1 MNWTIRSRGY
11 DAEDIDFLGNEFF
24 MGNGFMGIRGSLD
37 EYTAAQRP
45 AINLAGVYDRHAD
58 AWRESVNAPNGLY
71 LAVCVDGACCSLPWQ
86 EPLEHEQSLD
96 FRHGIQRRRTVWQ
109 TERGTVSVESER
121 FASMADCHLAA
132 VRFTVKCSYTAD
144 LKIIS
149 GIDGEIWDINGPHFG
164 RVELICSDD
173 RLQADCTTG
182 EKGTRVIVCEQTI
195 PAFDCRDTIRCVDL
209 RALREF
215 EVRTIPGHAYTVDK
229 TVMVTHSLD
238 SVFSESPSLPDEGYD
253 VLRRRHC
260 ARWEAIWEDAEFRI
274 EGDPEAMRAL
284 NYSIYHLN
292 CIAPRH
298 SESLSIPA
306 RGLSGQVYKGAV
318 FWDTEMFMFDYFLFT
333 DPAVARTLIRYRID
347 TLPGALK
354 KAESYGFRGAFYAW
368 ESQEDGSD
376 ACSDYNVIDVFSGR
390 PQRTYFRDKQV
401 HISAAVAYALLK
413 YLRVTGDLSVMEE
426 GGFEMLLEC
435 ARFYYS
441 LLLRRAGSEVYEIH
455 DVVGPDEYHERVNN
469 NAYTNRMAKFVLESA
484 AEQLGLLLDK
494 GMRQDAG
501 GRLRDEL
508 ERFRAA
514 AVRLYIPHPGED
526 GVVEQFDGYF
536 RLEDVRVGEVRSRLL
551 HPKEYWG
558 GAGGVASPTQ
568 VIKQADVVAM
578 LGLFPEDYSQSI
590 QLKNWQFYEPRTE
603 HGSSLSACMYALVA
617 CRAGL
622 TDAAYPL
629 FMKSAQADMS
639 RSNKLWAGLVY
650 IGGTH
655 PAASG
660 GAWMVAVRGIAGLT
674 VQDGRPICRPAMP
687 SHWKRVSFCV
697 RIQGVRYRIE
707 AAGDKAVV
715 TPLEKGRGRKAV

>member
-1 MNWTIRSRGY
+1 MDWMIRSGGY
-11 DAEDIDFLGNEFF
+11 AAEDIDFLGNEFLT
-24 MGNGFMGIRGSLD
+24 GNGFMGIRGSLD
-37 EYTAAQRP
+37 EYTAEQRP
-45 AINLAGVYDRHAD
+45 AINLAGVYDRHGD

-71 LAVCVDGACCSLPWQ
+71 LAVSVDGVWYGLPQ
-86 EPLEHEQSLD
+86 QTPLEHEQSLD
-96 FRHGIQRRRTVWQ
+96 FRHGIQARKTVWQ
-109 TERGTVSVESER
+109 TGKGTVSIESER
-121 FASMADCHLAA
+121 FASMDDRHLAA
-132 VRFTVKCSYTAD
+132 VRFTVRCSYGAA
-144 LKIIS
+144 LKIAS
-149 GIDGEIWDINGPHFG
+149 GIDMGLWDINGPHFG
-164 RVELICSDD
+164 KVEFACDGD
-173 RLQADCTTG
+173 RLQASCVTG
-182 EKGTRVIVCEQTI
+182 EKGTRVIVCEQTA
-195 PAFDCRDTIRCVDL
+195 PQFACRDTVRCTES

-215 EVRTIPGHAYTVDK
+215 EVFTVPGRAYTVNK
-229 TVMVTHSLD
+229 YVVVTHSLD
-238 SVFSESPSLPDEGYD
+238 DGFSEAPSLPGAAYAA
-253 VLRRRHC
+253 LRERHC
-260 ARWEAIWEDAEFRI
+260 ARWEAIWEDAEIQI
-274 EGDPEAMRAL
+274 EGDPQAMQAL

-298 SESLSIPA
+298 SSSLSIPA

-376 ACSDYNVIDVFSGR
+376 ACSDYNVTDVFSGR

-413 YLRVTGDLSVMEE
+413 YIRVTEDFSVMEE

-441 LLLRRAGSEVYEIH
+441 LLLRRADGRLYEIH
-455 DVVGPDEYHERVNN
+455 DVVGPDEYHERVDN
-469 NAYTNRMAKFVLESA
+469 NAYTNRMAKYVLEKG
-484 AEQLGLLLDK
+484 AEQLAALLDQ
-494 GMRQDAG
+494 GLRPDPG
-501 GRLRDEL
+501 GCLREEL
-508 ERFRAA
+508 DRFRTAA
-514 AVRLYIPHPGED
+514 AQLYIPQPAAD
-526 GVVEQFDGYF
+526 GVIEQFDGYF
-536 RLEDVRVGEVRSRLL
+536 RLEDVGVEEVRSRLL

-558 GAGGVASPTQ
+558 GANGVAGHTQ

-578 LGLFPEDYSQSI
+578 LGMFPEDYSREI
-590 QLKNWQFYEPRTE
+590 QLANWQYYEPRTE

-617 CRAGL
+617 CRTGRPE
-622 TDAAYPL
+622 AAYPL

-660 GAWMVAVRGIAGLT
+660 GAWMVAVRGFAGLSL
-674 VQDGRPICRPAMP
+674 QNGRPACRPAMP
-687 SHWKRVSFCV
+687 PHWKRMSFCIRV
-697 RIQGVRYRIE
+697 RGTRYRIDVAGNRAAVTITEEKPEQE
-707 AAGDKAVV
+707 AV
-715 TPLEKGRGRKAV
+715 